1 MSFSRLGDLIWLI
14 RVVLLIED
22 EETLCESIWA
32 LSYICKFD
40 NEKVDL
46 IYKSSL
52 GEYAFVYLLSP
63 SCRTRHGC
71 VRLIGNFSSGYSV
84 HTQYVIEH
92 LFLDKLSPLLT
103 DEIEEIRKEA
113 FWCVSNLVADTVEC
127 RGTVMG
133 HTVFSE
139 VVKGILD
146 TSREVRLEAC
156 IVLLNILR
164 APSETLAQKLE
175 LTKHL
180 GVIALGLNLESTPD
194 YLFSLLEICRYLLQ
208 AALDDK
214 DSFDSLLKEFED
226 TGALAAVERH
236 VNYLNTQIAE
246 LALEIIEEY
255 FAENRAQDE
264 AMNSGDGFS
273 FL

>member
-1 MSFSRLGDLIWLI
+1 MSFSRLGDLISLT
-14 RVVLLIED
+14 RSVLCVED
-22 EETLCESIWA
+22 EEALCEGIWA
-32 LSYICKFD
+32 LGYICKFD

-52 GEYAFVYLLSP
+52 GEYAFEYLLSP
-63 SCRTRHGC
+63 DCRTRHGC

-92 LFLDKLSPLLT
+92 QFLDQLSPLLT
-103 DEIEEIRKEA
+103 DEVEEVRKEA

-127 RGTVMG
+127 RVTVMN
-133 HTVFSE
+133 HSVFPE

-146 TSREVRLEAC
+146 TAREVRLEAC

-164 APSETLAQKLE
+164 APCETAAQKLE
-175 LTKHL
+175 LTKYL

-194 YLFSLLEICRYLLQ
+194 YLFSLLEICRYILQ
-208 AALDDK
+208 AALADK
-214 DSFDSLLKEFED
+214 ESFDSLVREFQD
-226 TGALAAVERH
+226 TGALAAVESY
-236 VNYLNTQIAE
+236 VNYLNTQIAG
-246 LALEIIEEY
+246 LALDIIEEY
-255 FAENRAQDE
+255 FTENRAHDE
-264 AMNSGDGFS
+264 AMTSGDGFS